1 MHCFVC
7 NKAINR
13 GDEIT
18 QTLESGGMELRRV
31 PYTGSRWVHSFCV
44 PKNETTLYFMSV
56 VEEMQADYPDC
67 TIDEI
72 MDMVE
77 NHDYWTLEEDNL
89 PVWSIAPARPPTPPH
104 RASNDHVDSDDSDD
118 EYDEYVESYFD
129 EYVESYL
136 DEYVESYFGTLKVD
150 PVEKAEFEKT
160 VDETLAMLEEK
171 DAKVEEDP
179 DKGINELCDE
189 IRNTLD
195 WVKYRI
201 SNEQKLKIARSLL
214 CE

>member
-1 MHCFVC
+1 
-7 NKAINR
+7 
-13 GDEIT
+13 
-18 QTLESGGMELRRV
+18 
-31 PYTGSRWVHSFCV
+31 
-44 PKNETTLYFMSV
+44 MSV
-56 VEEMQADYPDC
+56 VDDMQAEYPDC
-67 TIDEI
+67 TIEEV

-89 PVWSIAPARPPTPPH
+89 PVWSIPLARPPTPP
-104 RASNDHVDSDDSDD
+104 RPASNDHVDSDDSDN
-118 EYDEYVESYFD
+118 
-129 EYVESYL
+129 
-136 DEYVESYFGTLKVD
+136 EYVESYFGPLKVD

-171 DAKVEEDP
+171 DAMVEEDP
-179 DKGINELCDE
+179 DKGIIELCDE

-201 SNEQKLKIARSLL
+201 SNEQKVKIARSLL

>member
-1 MHCFVC
+1 MSSQKSQRTSCISNFKMHCFVC

-44 PKNETTLYFMSV
+44 PKNETTLYFMNV
-56 VEEMQADYPDC
+56 VDDMQAEYPDC
-67 TIDEI
+67 TIEEI

-77 NHDYWTLEEDNL
+77 NHDYWTFEEENL
-89 PVWSIAPARPPTPPH
+89 PVWSIPPVRPPTPPH
-104 RASNDHVDSDDSDD
+104 PASNDHVDSDD
-118 EYDEYVESYFD
+118 EYVQ
-129 EYVESYL
+129 
-136 DEYVESYFGTLKVD
+136 SYFGPLKVD

-160 VDETLAMLEEK
+160 VDETFAMLEEK
-171 DAKVEEDP
+171 DAMVEEDP
-179 DKGINELCDE
+179 NKGINELCDE

-201 SNEQKLKIARSLL
+201 SNEQKVKIARSLL

>member
-1 MHCFVC
+1 MSSKSSQRTCCISNFKMHCFVC
-7 NKAINR
+7 DKAINR

-89 PVWSIAPARPPTPPH
+89 PVWSIPPARPPTPPH
-104 RASNDHVDSDDSDD
+104 RASNDHVDSDDSDN
-118 EYDEYVESYFD
+118 
-129 EYVESYL
+129 
-136 DEYVESYFGTLKVD
+136 EYVESYFGPLKVD

-171 DAKVEEDP
+171 DAVVEEDP

>member
-56 VEEMQADYPDC
+56 VEDMQADYPDC
-67 TIDEI
+67 TIEEI

-77 NHDYWTLEEDNL
+77 NHDYWTFEEENL
-89 PVWSIAPARPPTPPH
+89 PVWSISPIRPPTPPH

-118 EYDEYVESYFD
+118 EYDEYVD
-129 EYVESYL
+129 
-136 DEYVESYFGTLKVD
+136 SYFGPLKVD

-201 SNEQKLKIARSLL
+201 SNEQKVKIARSLL

>member
-1 MHCFVC
+1 MSSKSSQRTCCISNFKMHCFVC

-31 PYTGSRWVHSFCV
+31 PYTGSRWVHSFCL

-67 TIDEI
+67 TIEEI

-77 NHDYWTLEEDNL
+77 NHDYWTFEEDNL
-89 PVWSIAPARPPTPPH
+89 PVWSIPPARPPTPPH
-104 RASNDHVDSDDSDD
+104 PASNDHLDSDG
-118 EYDEYVESYFD
+118 
-129 EYVESYL
+129 
-136 DEYVESYFGTLKVD
+136 DEYVESYFGPLKVD

-171 DAKVEEDP
+171 DAMVEEDP

-201 SNEQKLKIARSLL
+201 SNEQKVKIARSLL

>member
-1 MHCFVC
+1 MSSQKSQRTSCISNFKMHCFVC

-44 PKNETTLYFMSV
+44 PKNETTLYFMNV
-56 VEEMQADYPDC
+56 VDDMQAEYPDC
-67 TIDEI
+67 TIEEI

-77 NHDYWTLEEDNL
+77 NHDYWTFEEENL
-89 PVWSIAPARPPTPPH
+89 PVWSIPPARPPTPP
-104 RASNDHVDSDDSDD
+104 RPASNDHVDSDD
-118 EYDEYVESYFD
+118 EYVDSC
-129 EYVESYL
+129 
-136 DEYVESYFGTLKVD
+136 FGPLKVD

-171 DAKVEEDP
+171 DAMVEEDP
-179 DKGINELCDE
+179 NKGINELCDE

-201 SNEQKLKIARSLL
+201 SDEQKIKIARSLL

>member
-1 MHCFVC
+1 MSSKSSQRTCCISNFKMHCFVC
-7 NKAINR
+7 DKAINR

-31 PYTGSRWVHSFCV
+31 PYTGSRWVHSLCV

-67 TIDEI
+67 TIEEI
-72 MDMVE
+72 MDSVE
-77 NHDYWTLEEDNL
+77 NHDYWTFEEDNL
-89 PVWSIAPARPPTPPH
+89 PVWSISPIRPPTPP
-104 RASNDHVDSDDSDD
+104 RPASNDHVDSDDSDD
-118 EYDEYVESYFD
+118 EY
-129 EYVESYL
+129 
-136 DEYVESYFGTLKVD
+136 VESYFGPLKVD

-171 DAKVEEDP
+171 DAVVEEDP

-201 SNEQKLKIARSLL
+201 SNEQKIKIARSLL

>member
-1 MHCFVC
+1 MSSQKSQRTSCISNFKMHCFVC

-56 VEEMQADYPDC
+56 VDDMQAEYPDC
-67 TIDEI
+67 TIEEI

-77 NHDYWTLEEDNL
+77 NHDYWTFEEENL
-89 PVWSIAPARPPTPPH
+89 PVWSIPPARPPTPP
-104 RASNDHVDSDDSDD
+104 RPASNDHVDSDD
-118 EYDEYVESYFD
+118 EYT
-129 EYVESYL
+129 
-136 DEYVESYFGTLKVD
+136 ESYFGPLKVD

-171 DAKVEEDP
+171 DAMVEEDP
-179 DKGINELCDE
+179 NKGINELCDE

-201 SNEQKLKIARSLL
+201 SDEQKINIARSVL

>member
-1 MHCFVC
+1 MSSKSSQRTCCISNFKMHCFVC
-7 NKAINR
+7 DKAINR

-67 TIDEI
+67 TIEEI
-72 MDMVE
+72 MDSVE

-89 PVWSIAPARPPTPPH
+89 PVWSIPPIRPPTPP
-104 RASNDHVDSDDSDD
+104 RPASNDHVDSDDSDN
-118 EYDEYVESYFD
+118 
-129 EYVESYL
+129 
-136 DEYVESYFGTLKVD
+136 EYVESYFGPLKVD

-171 DAKVEEDP
+171 DAVVEEDP

-201 SNEQKLKIARSLL
+201 SNEQKIKIARSLL

>member
-44 PKNETTLYFMSV
+44 PKNETTLYFMNV
-56 VEEMQADYPDC
+56 VDELQADYPDC
-67 TIDEI
+67 TIEEI

-89 PVWSIAPARPPTPPH
+89 PVWSIPPARPPTPP
-104 RASNDHVDSDDSDD
+104 RTASNDHVDSDD
-118 EYDEYVESYFD
+118 EYVD
-129 EYVESYL
+129 
-136 DEYVESYFGTLKVD
+136 SYFGPLKVD

-171 DAKVEEDP
+171 DAVVEEDP

-201 SNEQKLKIARSLL
+201 SNEQKVKIARSLL

>member
-1 MHCFVC
+1 MSSKSSQRTCCISNFKMHCFVC
-7 NKAINR
+7 DKAINR

-31 PYTGSRWVHSFCV
+31 PYTGSRWVHSFCL

-67 TIDEI
+67 TIEEI

-89 PVWSIAPARPPTPPH
+89 PVWSIPPARPPTPPSH
-104 RASNDHVDSDDSDD
+104 ASNYHVDSD
-118 EYDEYVESYFD
+118 
-129 EYVESYL
+129 
-136 DEYVESYFGTLKVD
+136 DEYVESYFGPLKVD

-171 DAKVEEDP
+171 DAVVEEDP

-201 SNEQKLKIARSLL
+201 SNEQKVKIARSLL
-214 CE
+214 CD